1 MRERE
6 FEFGPISKGVY
17 IALFSIL
24 PVMPAINLD
33 AFLYYLLFLLCI
45 GFGTRIFLERTGL
58 YRLWCSVEGGLRDK
72 WYRKFQEKRGVEI
85 DRKLRDE
92 KYRKSRHRDPKLPK
106 NW

>member
-6 FEFGPISKGVY
+6 FEFGPISKGVF

-24 PVMPAINLD
+24 PVMPAIYPD
-33 AFLYYLLFLLCI
+33 AFFYYLLFLLCI
-45 GFGTRIFLERTGL
+45 GFGTRIFLVRTGL
-58 YRLWCSVEGGLRDK
+58 YTFWCSIEGGLMNKWDK
-72 WYRKFQEKRGVEI
+72 KFLRKRGIEI

-92 KYRKSRHRDPKLPK
+92 KYRKSRHRDPKLPR